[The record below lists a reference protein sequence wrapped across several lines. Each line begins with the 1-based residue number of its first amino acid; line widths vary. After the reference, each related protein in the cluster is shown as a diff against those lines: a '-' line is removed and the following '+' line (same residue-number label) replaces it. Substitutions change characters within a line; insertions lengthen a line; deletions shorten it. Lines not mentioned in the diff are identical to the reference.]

1 MCAKSLQSC
10 LILWDPMNC
19 SLPGSP
25 IHGILQARILLER
38 VAMTSSRISS
48 WPRPNQDIYC
58 WAIREAQVNICQSFR
73 SFSHA
78 RLFVIPWTV
87 AREASL
93 SITNSWSLLKLM
105 SIESMM
111 SSNQLIFCR
120 PFLLLPSI
128 FPSITVF
135 SNERVIH
142 NRWPKYWSFG
152 INASKWMFRT
162 DFHITCHQIAKLWL
176 KSIA

>member
-1 MCAKSLQSC
+1 M
-10 LILWDPMNC
+10 DC
-19 SLPGSP
+19 SLPGFSV
-25 IHGILQARILLER
+25 HGDFHKNTGMGCHFLLQG
-38 VAMTSSRISS
+38 
-48 WPRPNQDIYC
+48 RPKDQTGITCIGRQMFYH
-58 WAIREAQVNICQSFR
+58 WATTEAQVNICQSFQ

-78 RLFVIPWTV
+78 RLCVIPWTV

-93 SITNSWSLLKLM
+93 SITNSHSLLKLM
-105 SIESMM
+105 LIESMM
-111 SSNQLIFCR
+111 PSNHLIFCR
-120 PFLLLPSI
+120 PLLLLPSI

-135 SNERVIH
+135 SNEWVIY

-152 INASKWMFRT
+152 INASKWIFRT